1 MTACV
6 CGGVGVD
13 AHSFMQLGGV
23 VGGFFYQ
30 LDWVFPACDGVCVC
44 GGGVDAQSFMQLSY
58 AMQIVE
64 VCACACACA
73 CACVRVSVCVCVGL
87 CG

>member
-1 MTACV
+1 M
-6 CGGVGVD
+6 
-13 AHSFMQLGGV
+13 
-23 VGGFFYQ
+23 GGFFYQ
-30 LDWVFPACDGVCVC
+30 LDWVFPACDGVW
-44 GGGVDAQSFMQLSY
+44 GGGGLGVDAQSFMQLSY

-73 CACVRVSVCVCVGL
+73 CVRVSVCVCVCL